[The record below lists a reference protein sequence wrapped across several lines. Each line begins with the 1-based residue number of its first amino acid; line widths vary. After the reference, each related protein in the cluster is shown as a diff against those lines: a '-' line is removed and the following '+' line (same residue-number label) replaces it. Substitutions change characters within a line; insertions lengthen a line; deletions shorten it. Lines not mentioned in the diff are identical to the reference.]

1 METIIGILFILLP
14 VILKIIGKKFEQS
27 GATDKARKIREIAQ
41 TFAEESPEI
50 YEDEQDDKPAF
61 IIMEEKPV
69 QQPAPAPEA
78 SFYSEGKSGV
88 RKPIKKP
95 VKTAEEPQQ
104 EKKKEKIDPKK
115 LVLYSEIMKPKF

>member
-50 YEDEQDDKPAF
+50 YEDEQDDKPTF

-78 SFYSEGKSGV
+78 SFYGEGKSGV
-88 RKPIKKP
+88 RKPVRKP
-95 VKTAEEPQQ
+95 VQKAEEPQQ
-104 EKKKEKIDPKK
+104 KKKEKIDPKK
-115 LVLYSEIMKPKF
+115 LVLYSEIMKPKY